1 MGPPP
6 GSRHNLGRKFGPG
19 DGGGLWV
26 HPGTQ
31 WQSGEGDVRTFE
43 HGFPGSWVHVPFS
56 GKSFQRRPWWRPHR
70 TVSASMSYRLHVN
83 RENNFSAKRVP
94 QPPSADVSST
104 MTPIPGSNQS
114 STGSAGRPQI
124 THKKPATLL
133 HMHRGTRPA
142 MLHWSAGRPHPKQK
156 LQLGYM
162 YVRRE
167 HRTSIARASLCTT

>member
-124 THKKPATLL
+124 THKKPACQNATRMSKSSRLL
-133 HMHRGTRPA
+133 EPKWLHIEGTKSNEFRKTIS
-142 MLHWSAGRPHPKQK
+142 LKTK
-156 LQLGYM
+156 
-162 YVRRE
+162 
-167 HRTSIARASLCTT
+167 SIPPNS